1 MPKYLGHPI
10 YQIAEIFM
18 EKPTQLLFDILPKR
32 LFYLLIGWIMFATG
46 TANAQSQVSGRVTE
60 QGNAQGIIG
69 ATVQVKGTSRGTITD
84 LDGKYTIDVPGPEAV
99 LVFSYIGFVPQETV
113 VANRSVID
121 VVLAASTEE
130 LTEVIV
136 TALGVERETKAL
148 GYAVQAVDGAQLTEA
163 RESNVINSLSGR
175 VAGVQITNSSSGIGG
190 STRVTIRGE
199 SSLNISANQPLF
211 VVDGIPI
218 SNNIVGSSGSGGQ
231 EVDYGN
237 AAGEINPDDI
247 ASMSILKGP
256 AAAALYG
263 SRAANGAIL
272 ITTKS
277 GKGQQGL
284 GVTINSNVTFDRP
297 LVLPD
302 WQNKYGQGNNGL
314 FSFEDGSGAGT
325 ADGVDESWGPALDQ
339 GLTVPQFDSPR
350 DVAGYRGGD
359 LNAPEGSTI
368 LPTPWVSQP
377 NNINDFFQ
385 TGVTFSNN
393 VSIAS
398 NNEKSNLRFSWTN
411 LDQKGIVPN
420 TDLKRNSLALSG
432 GFNLTDK
439 LTVNAS
445 ANYIRSNSGNRPSIS
460 YGTES
465 LMYLWIWYGRQVNTG
480 SLRDYWMRGM
490 EGRQQFN
497 YNYNYHDNPYFNAYE
512 NTNGQDKDRLFG
524 NVQVSYKFTDNLT
537 LMLRTGLD
545 YYDELRERKRAFSTQ
560 RFPRG
565 NYREDAIYF
574 SEMNSDFLL
583 TYSKTDN
590 PTWSYT
596 VSLGG
601 NQMSQ
606 LNRFSQT
613 VAPELLIPEI
623 YNFTNTAVNLQ
634 VSQSKSEKRINSLYG
649 YAQMGYKNVLFLDLT
664 GRNDWSST
672 LPISNNSYFYPSATL
687 SAVISDMTTLPEL
700 FSFVKVRAAY
710 AEVGNDTDPYSLS
723 NVFNTEVAWGSIQAK
738 SESSRL
744 TNADLKPERTASYEV
759 GTDIRLLSGR
769 LGLDVTYYDN
779 RTRNQIIPI
788 ELDVAT
794 GYASRIINAGEI
806 QNNGLEVILSGTPL
820 QRPNG
825 LNWNV
830 MVNFT
835 RNRSKVLELT
845 DGLEIYSLTGRNGA
859 TIQARVGERMGN
871 IYGASFQRVEDESS
885 PYYGQIIHNSTGYP
899 LTGSELD
906 LQGNYN
912 PDWMLGV
919 QNSFSYKNF
928 SLGFLFDGRY
938 GGTVVSMTKTI
949 GSTSGQLAETL
960 YGREN
965 GYDLSQEGNGIVSP
979 GVIRNADGS
988 FTPNTIKL
996 SSRDW
1001 HNRYYERSN
1010 VEAAKYDASFIK
1022 LREVTFGYS
1031 LPQSLLSRIP
1041 LSDVKVSVVARNLAL
1056 WTENPHFDPET
1067 LSMSGGTLQPGIENM
1082 AFPSTRN
1089 IGFNLNL
1096 KF

>member
-10 YQIAEIFM
+10 YQIAEISM

-885 PYYGQIIHNSTGYP
+885 PYHGQIIHNSTGYP
-899 LTGSELD
+899 LTGSDLK

-912 PDWMLGV
+912 PDWMVGI
-919 QNSFSYKNF
+919 QNSFSYKSL

-949 GSTSGQLAETL
+949 GSTSGQLAETI

-1022 LREVTFGYS
+1022 LREVTLGYS
-1031 LPQSLLSRIP
+1031 LPQSLLSRLP
-1041 LSDVKVSVVARNLAL
+1041 LNAVKVSVVARNLAL